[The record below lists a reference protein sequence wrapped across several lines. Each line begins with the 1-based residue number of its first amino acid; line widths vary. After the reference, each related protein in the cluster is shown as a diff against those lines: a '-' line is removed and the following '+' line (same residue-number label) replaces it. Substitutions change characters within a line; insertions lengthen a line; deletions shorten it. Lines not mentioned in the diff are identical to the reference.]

1 MVSGFVMF
9 NGLVYSSFKPLVRAE
24 AMVVVGDR
32 VTYVGDEA
40 RALRIADALGLEEV
54 DLKGRVVMPGF
65 IDAHTHLDSIGINLA
80 TLDLRGGV
88 GSIEE
93 LKGRLREYVKSV
105 KTRWVMGRGGWDQEL
120 FRERRWPS
128 RFDIDEVVSDR
139 PVVLVRVCG
148 HAAVLNTRAM
158 ELTGLLNAVDR
169 DVIRDER
176 GGSATGVVVE
186 RALDRVEEL
195 VRGGSYTL
203 DDYRGGS

>member
-80 TLDLRGGV
+80 TLDLRGV

-139 PVVLVRVCG
+139 PLCWLGSVVMLPC
-148 HAAVLNTRAM
+148 LTR
-158 ELTGLLNAVDR
+158 GLW
-169 DVIRDER
+169 
-176 GGSATGVVVE
+176 S
-186 RALDRVEEL
+186 
-195 VRGGSYTL
+195 
-203 DDYRGGS
+203 